1 MYLLSVCTSSMDV
14 NTTHILGSISS
25 DKYAYIVWVSM
36 DAYVPTI
43 WQEKVLKT
51 QTQTQNSNNT

>member
-14 NTTHILGSISS
+14 STTHIPGSISS

-43 WQEKVLKT
+43 WFL
-51 QTQTQNSNNT
+51 SLIHI

>member
-1 MYLLSVCTSSMDV
+1 MDV
-14 NTTHILGSISS
+14 STTHIPGSISS

-43 WQEKVLKT
+43 WFHEMEQWFCTEHRK
-51 QTQTQNSNNT
+51 